1 MSRRSVTHSSTIGGP
16 GWEIIQPVS
25 EHKRLSEVF
34 SDATFARNHFEC
46 TREVHGWRGE
56 LFRLFF
62 SRLARTR
69 TSPNCEFVCSFYFL
83 GIVLLGPRDH
93 LEY

>member
-1 MSRRSVTHSSTIGGP
+1 MRGP

-46 TREVHGWRGE
+46 TREVHERRGE
-56 LFRLFF
+56 ESYFAWYFSSLPARELVRIANLYAVSISLALFY
-62 SRLARTR
+62 
-69 TSPNCEFVCSFYFL
+69 CGH
-83 GIVLLGPRDH
+83 GII
-93 LEY
+93 